1 MWYYSKDG
9 KSKTGPV
16 SDAAVAVLYKRG
28 EITKSTK
35 VWSPSMKDWTTL
47 EKSKIYGQI
56 IRGRTNRHLIELEN
70 ATRLFRAFLV
80 SLVVC
85 LAFGIYFYFENIP
98 MYLTYLDTADTLDKV
113 DLGIKLSENAMLK
126 KLISLI
132 IFAMFAA
139 TTYCGL
145 KWVHVAVVNAKLFT
159 KRFTYSSHFSAASFI
174 IPIINMIIPFQVMSE
189 ILRSSLKAV
198 KSQPKASQVVL
209 AITWEIFWV
218 ASMLMF
224 VISFFILPSSCPPDF
239 FLSMYYAKVFIF
251 STYVVAAVL
260 TIIYVSSI
268 YRLQKERLQSLARRS

>member
-1 MWYYSKDG
+1 M
-9 KSKTGPV
+9 

-47 EKSKIYGQI
+47 EKSKIYFQI
-56 IRGRTNRHLIELEN
+56 MRGRTNRHLIELEN

-80 SLVVC
+80 SLLVC
-85 LAFGIYFYFENIP
+85 LAFGIYFYAENIP
-98 MYLTYLDTADTLDKV
+98 MYQNYLDAADKLDKV

-139 TTYCGL
+139 TLYCGL

-159 KRFTYSSHFSAASFI
+159 KRFTYSSNFSAASFA
-174 IPIINMIIPFQVMSE
+174 IPIINMIIPFQVLSE
-189 ILRSSLKAV
+189 VLRSSLKAV
-198 KSQPKASQVVL
+198 KSQPKASQVIM

-218 ASMLMF
+218 ASIVMF

-239 FLSMYYAKVFIF
+239 FLPMYFSKIFIF
-251 STYVVAAVL
+251 STYIVAAVL
-260 TIIYVSSI
+260 TLMFVSSI
-268 YRLQKERLQSLARRS
+268 YGLQKERLKSISRRP